1 MAILGIFGFLG
12 KWPILGFCGF
22 DRFRGFPQNGRFWVF
37 CKNGV
42 FGESGFFTYSGEM
55 VKNELFQEYL
65 LEALIPGYW
74 EIRTVEK
81 PGYLD
86 ILVKTVSRKLF
97 SRKISWNPGKTEE

>member
-1 MAILGIFGFLG
+1 
-12 KWPILGFCGF
+12 
-22 DRFRGFPQNGRFWVF
+22 
-37 CKNGV
+37 
-42 FGESGFFTYSGEM
+42 M